1 MPETVKIVK
10 VATVRKQEIWLFFLF
25 WAIQGVSTQNIVLL
39 EQSDLIG
46 GIETVEKAFAKLRVP
61 IPWHFIILLVCAL
74 PFYPQVELKKRQEKL
89 KEVMKSEM
97 VKTASEMGF
106 GRKVIKHVVKRFVN
120 FTNVF

>member
-1 MPETVKIVK
+1 M
-10 VATVRKQEIWLFFLF
+10 RKQEIWLFFLF

-120 FTNVF
+120 FMNVF